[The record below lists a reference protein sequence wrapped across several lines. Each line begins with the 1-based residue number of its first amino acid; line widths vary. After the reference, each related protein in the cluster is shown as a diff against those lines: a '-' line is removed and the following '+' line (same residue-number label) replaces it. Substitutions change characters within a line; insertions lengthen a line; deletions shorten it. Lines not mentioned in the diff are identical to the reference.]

1 MEPGSRAF
9 NPLLSSHDT
18 GCSRGILGNTPVS
31 TLEALALQPS
41 SPQPSS
47 CIFLL
52 GFPLNYSLLF
62 LSKSFSCGHFLLHL
76 CPLLGFL
83 APSLSRSPGP
93 GSLVTLSC
101 SYSQHTPRCQ
111 ASPTGNTREGHLMF
125 VGSKALSAVPSLQT
139 WILPASALSKICV
152 WPSAHRQAVGI
163 PVGRKS
169 NTLANLTGG
178 VLSKGQEPHQTQ
190 GSICRCQG

>member
-1 MEPGSRAF
+1 MTTLLPCSISLGSLW
-9 NPLLSSHDT
+9 PLLSRLPSLAQPPSPGVPRIPYYHST
-18 GCSRGILGNTPVS
+18 CFETSQLGLPPS
-31 TLEALALQPS
+31 QPGS
-41 SPQPSS
+41 KPLCAMISYHSP
-47 CIFLL
+47 
-52 GFPLNYSLLF
+52 
-62 LSKSFSCGHFLLHL
+62 
-76 CPLLGFL
+76 PLLTGL
-83 APSLSRSPGP
+83 MLPPPQEAG
-93 GSLVTLSC
+93 

-152 WPSAHRQAVGI
+152 WPRAHRQAVGI